1 MCYVRT
7 CNCAGQR
14 AAVMSSGESTN
25 AGNLVQDEK
34 FTYTYDAWNRLV
46 KVTARADSGVT
57 IHTAS
62 YDGRGRRLKKV
73 VTNTGQ
79 HDGTVVF
86 YYGGWKIIE
95 TRDGSGNLYQQ
106 FIHGTQYI
114 DELVMMR
121 VKDKGDLYVHQ
132 DANWNVIALTDLG
145 GNVVERYTYTPY
157 GQMTVQQVT
166 SYGDRDG
173 DRVVDS
179 TDKGTPGTTCTG
191 TVTGSCRIVDLDFDG
206 DYDATDATLFDNL
219 DQGQARHPDRT
230 TTAVDFPF
238 GHQGL
243 YYDAEL
249 DSCQNRYRQFAPVTK
264 RFMQR
269 DLHLSTPRPET
280 GYEDSLSL
288 YCYVRGN
295 PITLLDPSG
304 QQSMPCPHWFDPA
317 TTPFQSPG
325 PWIKCSYPYACSL
338 TGSALRPVFIQ
349 IQIGLL
355 KIQVQVWTVLD
366 CFYVCWYEGPVTKIA
381 GSGCDCPERMVHGSA
396 YVTTV
401 TVSASGPGCPR
412 VQWEDEVDK
421 IYCND
426 LN

>member
-1 MCYVRT
+1 MASGTDLDVYVDGNHEIDT
-7 CNCAGQR
+7 TDGTFAAGGVAFAGEQPKFDNLSVGYD
-14 AAVMSSGESTN
+14 ANSDGTLSPATDSVFVAEDFALDGSGFATATSTYCN

-46 KVTARADSGVT
+46 KVTSRVDSGVT
-57 IHTAS
+57 IQTAS

-86 YYGGWKIIE
+86 YYDGWKIVA
-95 TRDGSGNLYQQ
+95 TYDGSGNPYQQ

-132 DANWNVIALTDLG
+132 DANWNVIALTDIG

-219 DQGQARHPDRT
+219 TQGQARHPDRT
-230 TTAVDFPF
+230 TTAPWTSPSAIR
-238 GHQGL
+238 G
-243 YYDAEL
+243 
-249 DSCQNRYRQFAPVTK
+249 STTTRNWRVT
-264 RFMQR
+264 R
-269 DLHLSTPRPET
+269 T
-280 GYEDSLSL
+280 GADNMSS
-288 YCYVRGN
+288 
-295 PITLLDPSG
+295 
-304 QQSMPCPHWFDPA
+304 PA
-317 TTPFQSPG
+317 N
-325 PWIKCSYPYACSL
+325 
-338 TGSALRPVFIQ
+338 
-349 IQIGLL
+349 
-355 KIQVQVWTVLD
+355 
-366 CFYVCWYEGPVTKIA
+366 
-381 GSGCDCPERMVHGSA
+381 
-396 YVTTV
+396 
-401 TVSASGPGCPR
+401 
-412 VQWEDEVDK
+412 DE
-421 IYCND
+421 
-426 LN
+426 

>member
-1 MCYVRT
+1 ML
-7 CNCAGQR
+7 AGFDEN
-14 AAVMSSGESTN
+14 ADGDLADANDTKLVDEDFASGTASFTYCN

-46 KVTARADSGVT
+46 KVTARADSDVT
-57 IHTAS
+57 IQTAS
-62 YDGRGRRLKKV
+62 YDGRGRRLKKT

-86 YYGGWKIIE
+86 YYDGWKLIE

-173 DRVVDS
+173 DGVVDS

-206 DYDATDATLFDNL
+206 DYDATDATLFDDL

-249 DSCQNRYRQFAPVTK
+249 ESYQNRYRQYNPVTK
-264 RFMQR
+264 KFMQK
-269 DLHLSTPRPET
+269 DPLA
-280 GYEDSLSL
+280 
-288 YCYVRGN
+288 
-295 PITLLDPSG
+295 LLRAS
-304 QQSMPCPHWFDPA
+304 FDPNLHHFDGMNLYA
-317 TTPFQSPG
+317 YVMANPLRSTDPNGTICTGWASTGTGGGGGWHATGGSPTTGGYLCSWRRCRTFTRTCYFGLFGWCKRVQHCHICCGAAVTVGCPGTPGGGGSIHDYCNSPACAPPPPTTPLPACTPG
-325 PWIKCSYPYACSL
+325 
-338 TGSALRPVFIQ
+338 G
-349 IQIGLL
+349 
-355 KIQVQVWTVLD
+355 
-366 CFYVCWYEGPVTKIA
+366 A
-381 GSGCDCPERMVHGSA
+381 GGC
-396 YVTTV
+396 
-401 TVSASGPGCPR
+401 
-412 VQWEDEVDK
+412 
-421 IYCND
+421 
-426 LN
+426 